1 MLKEGQKLQST
12 FIGYGIRKPIENLPF
27 TPTEDDVIFNFAAVH
42 RTPGHEDHEYF
53 ETNIRGAENVVAFA
67 EKWNIK
73 KIVFTSSIAPY
84 GAAEELK
91 KETTLP
97 TPNTAYGISKLVAEK
112 IHEKW
117 QNGDAT
123 HRQLTIVRPGVVFG
137 KGENGNFT
145 RLYWTI
151 RGHKFAYPGRKDTI
165 KACIYVK
172 ELVRFMLW
180 KVEEGV
186 NTNNSNNTNGADVK
200 SAKGVEI
207 YNCCFEPAYTIQHIV
222 EAMKKVTG
230 LTQFVPDIP
239 NWVIMPMARAAMLL
253 GLPMGIC
260 PARVKKLQIST
271 NICGEKLKNCGYQ
284 FKWSFEEALADWYE
298 DNDRKGL
305 K

>member
-1 MLKEGQKLQST
+1 MVK
-12 FIGYGIRKPIENLPF
+12 IEADSL
-27 TPTEDDVIFNFAAVH
+27 EISVSQDDVIFNFAAAH

-117 QNGDAT
+117 QNGDAA

-145 RLYWTI
+145 RLYWAI
-151 RGHKFAYPGRKDTI
+151 RGHKFVYPGRKDTI

-186 NTNNSNNTNGADVK
+186 NTNNSNDTDRANVK
-200 SAKGVEI
+200 FAKGVEI

-253 GLPMGIC
+253 GSPMGIC

>member
-1 MLKEGQKLQST
+1 M
-12 FIGYGIRKPIENLPF
+12 
-27 TPTEDDVIFNFAAVH
+27 
-42 RTPGHEDHEYF
+42 
-53 ETNIRGAENVVAFA
+53 AFA

-91 KETTLP
+91 KKTTLP
-97 TPNTAYGISKLVAEK
+97 SPNTAYGISKLVAEK

-145 RLYWTI
+145 RLYWAI

-200 SAKGVEI
+200 FAKGVEI
-207 YNCCFEPAYTIQHIV
+207 YICCFEPAYTIQHKV

-239 NWVIMPMARAAMLL
+239 NRVIMPMARAAMFL
-253 GLPMGIC
+253 GSPMGIC

-284 FKWSFEEALADWYE
+284 FKWSFEEALADWFE
-298 DNDRKGL
+298 DNDRQGFK
-305 K
+305 

>member
-1 MLKEGQKLQST
+1 MAMRLIVSSLSFALVWYSERERMVTSPDC
-12 FIGYGIRKPIENLPF
+12 IGLSV
-27 TPTEDDVIFNFAAVH
+27 VISLLILA
-42 RTPGHEDHEYF
+42 
-53 ETNIRGAENVVAFA
+53 
-67 EKWNIK
+67 
-73 KIVFTSSIAPY
+73 
-84 GAAEELK
+84 
-91 KETTLP
+91 
-97 TPNTAYGISKLVAEK
+97 
-112 IHEKW
+112 
-117 QNGDAT
+117 
-123 HRQLTIVRPGVVFG
+123 
-137 KGENGNFT
+137 
-145 RLYWTI
+145 
-151 RGHKFAYPGRKDTI
+151 RKDTI

-239 NWVIMPMARAAMLL
+239 NWVIMPMARTAMLL
-253 GLPMGIC
+253 GSPMGIC

-284 FKWSFEEALADWYE
+284 FKWSFEEALADWFE
-298 DNDRKGL
+298 DNDRKYL

>member
-1 MLKEGQKLQST
+1 MQST

-186 NTNNSNNTNGADVK
+186 NTNNSNNTDRADVK

-239 NWVIMPMARAAMLL
+239 NWVIMPMVRAAMLL
-253 GLPMGIC
+253 GSPMGIC

>member
-1 MLKEGQKLQST
+1 M
-12 FIGYGIRKPIENLPF
+12 
-27 TPTEDDVIFNFAAVH
+27 A
-42 RTPGHEDHEYF
+42 
-53 ETNIRGAENVVAFA
+53 AFA

-117 QNGDAT
+117 QNGDAA

-145 RLYWTI
+145 KLYWAI

-239 NWVIMPMARAAMLL
+239 NWVIMPMARGFAWLDTGTHDSLSEA
-253 GLPMGIC
+253 
-260 PARVKKLQIST
+260 ST
-271 NICGEKLKNCGYQ
+271 FIEVLEKRQ
-284 FKWSFEEALADWYE
+284 
-298 DNDRKGL
+298 GL
-305 K
+305 KVACLEGIAYRQG

>member
-1 MLKEGQKLQST
+1 M
-12 FIGYGIRKPIENLPF
+12 
-27 TPTEDDVIFNFAAVH
+27 
-42 RTPGHEDHEYF
+42 
-53 ETNIRGAENVVAFA
+53 VAFA

-97 TPNTAYGISKLVAEK
+97 TLNTAYGISKLVAEK

-117 QNGDAT
+117 QNGGNIVKNEEGRVKNYND
-123 HRQLTIVRPGVVFG
+123 RQLVIFRPGVVFG

-145 RLYWTI
+145 RLYWAI

-172 ELVRFMLW
+172 ELVRFLLW
-180 KVEEGV
+180 KTE
-186 NTNNSNNTNGADVK
+186 VK
-200 SAKGVEI
+200 SVERRVKNQNAGVEI

-230 LTQFVPDIP
+230 LTLFVPDIP
-239 NWVIMPMARAAMLL
+239 NWVIMPMARRQCFLVRRWAY
-253 GLPMGIC
+253 
-260 PARVKKLQIST
+260 VLQ
-271 NICGEKLKNCGYQ
+271 E
-284 FKWSFEEALADWYE
+284 
-298 DNDRKGL
+298 
-305 K
+305 